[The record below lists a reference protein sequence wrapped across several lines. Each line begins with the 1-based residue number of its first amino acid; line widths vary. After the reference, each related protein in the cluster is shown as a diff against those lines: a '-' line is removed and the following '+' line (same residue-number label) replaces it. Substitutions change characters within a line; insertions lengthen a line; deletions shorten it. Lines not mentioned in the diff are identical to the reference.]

1 LIVSI
6 MCTGMRMV
14 RAWSAIERVIAC
26 RSVSRRRRPVQIS
39 NLCHEAP
46 HPRIMAMPKSYGQ
59 FCPVAKA
66 AEVLCERWTPLVL
79 RELMYGSTRFND
91 LARGVPLMSRATL
104 AQRLRE
110 LEDSNVIAV
119 RRNADGRATEYRLTP
134 AGEGLRP
141 SIEAMG
147 MWAQR
152 FGEGRIEAEDLDDGL
167 LIWSF
172 RRALR
177 RERLPRRRVVLRF
190 DFQGLPRGR
199 VSRRSWWLI
208 ATPDQVDVCQKDPGF
223 DVDVVISANMRAM
236 VNVWL
241 GTQSYASAI
250 RSREIAVEGAPELV
264 RAIPDLFPFR
274 GEFQKRLYV
283 TAEPLPV

>member
-1 LIVSI
+1 
-6 MCTGMRMV
+6 
-14 RAWSAIERVIAC
+14 
-26 RSVSRRRRPVQIS
+26 
-39 NLCHEAP
+39 
-46 HPRIMAMPKSYGQ
+46 MPKSYGQ

-66 AEVLCERWTPLVL
+66 AEVLCERWTPLLL

-91 LARGVPLMSRATL
+91 LARGVPLMPRATL

-110 LEDSNVIAV
+110 LEDAHVVAV
-119 RRNADGRATEYRLTP
+119 RRDAEGHGTEYRLTA

-152 FGEGRIEAEDLDDGL
+152 FGEGRVAAEDLDDGL

-177 RERLPRRRVVLRF
+177 RERLSQPRVVLRF
-190 DFQGLPRGR
+190 DFRGLPPGR

-208 ATPDQVDVCQKDPGF
+208 ATRDQVDVCQKDPGF
-223 DVDVVISANMRAM
+223 DVDVVIAANLRVM

-241 GTQSYASAI
+241 GTQSYASAL
-250 RSREIAVEGAPELV
+250 RDRGIAIEGAAQLV